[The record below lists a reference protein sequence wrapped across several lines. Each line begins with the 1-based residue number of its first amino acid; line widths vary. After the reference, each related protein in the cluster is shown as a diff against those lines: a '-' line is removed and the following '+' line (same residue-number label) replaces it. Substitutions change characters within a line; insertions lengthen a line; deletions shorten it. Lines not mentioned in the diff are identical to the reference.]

1 MFGKTVIYAHRGASG
16 TTPENTMAAFSK
28 AATLGAHGIECDVQM
43 TRDGK
48 LVICHDEEVDRTSNG
63 KGFIKDMSYEDIRAL
78 DMGSWFGAEY
88 AGERMPLLEELL
100 DLIKKQR
107 MYLNI
112 ELKNGVFL
120 YEGMEDKVV
129 DMVKSFDLQDQT
141 IFSSF
146 NHYSIY
152 DLKKKHPGLFT
163 GALYMEGLF
172 QPWKYLKE
180 LSCDCA
186 HPFYMAARPEINE
199 GCRQHDITVN
209 VFTVDDPHTAA
220 LLVKSGV
227 EGIITN
233 YPERMKTLPD
243 MEEL

>member
-1 MFGKTVIYAHRGASG
+1 MFGKTIIYAHRGASG
-16 TTPENTMAAFSK
+16 TAPENTMAAFEK
-28 AATLGAHGIECDVQM
+28 AVALGAHGIECDVQM
-43 TRDGK
+43 TKDGK
-48 LVICHDEEVDRTSNG
+48 IVICHDETIDRTSNG
-63 KGFIKDMSYEDIRAL
+63 KGFIKDMTYEEIRSL

-100 DLIKKQR
+100 DLIKKNG

-112 ELKNGVFL
+112 ELKNGIIL

-129 DMVKSFDLQDQT
+129 DMVKSFGLQDKT

-146 NHYSIY
+146 NHYSVFDVKRKYPELI
-152 DLKKKHPGLFT
+152 T
-163 GALYMEGLF
+163 GALYMEGLY
-172 QPWKYLKE
+172 QPWRYLKE
-180 LSCDCA
+180 LGCDCA

-199 GCRQHDITVN
+199 GYRQHDITIN
-209 VFTVDDPHTAA
+209 VFTVDDPKTAG

-233 YPERMKTLPD
+233 YPKRML
-243 MEEL
+243 EL